1 MVLNRKRFPRPKSLL
16 WRPGLE
22 WDWSSLAGVCS
33 HPCTCW
39 VWILWT
45 SSSSSLGRLWV
56 PGLRC
61 WIYRTVRYP
70 VGSSAWKP
78 SRYGGMSKME
88 DRPPSTV
95 PEICSNRSIEQSSQ
109 EFCCGAL
116 NSIQAATHNWRVD
129 VCSSGGS
136 ISCKACNRDLELFSI
151 SPGWRL
157 LEAAAGV
164 PSSQNGI
171 RNPAVI
177 RPLLSPVQSPISKCN
192 QQ

>member
-1 MVLNRKRFPRPKSLL
+1 
-16 WRPGLE
+16 
-22 WDWSSLAGVCS
+22 
-33 HPCTCW
+33 
-39 VWILWT
+39 
-45 SSSSSLGRLWV
+45 
-56 PGLRC
+56 
-61 WIYRTVRYP
+61 
-70 VGSSAWKP
+70 
-78 SRYGGMSKME
+78 ME

-95 PEICSNRSIEQSSQ
+95 PEICLNRSTEQSSQ

-136 ISCKACNRDLELFSI
+136 ISCKACNRDLELSSI

-171 RNPAVI
+171 RNPASASTTLVHCSIPDFGTQSTITCIAWPWSI
-177 RPLLSPVQSPISKCN
+177 REWRWDSAWRINEDFRDFFASDNPSLERSSKSVAMFLADVSVQTW
-192 QQ
+192 